1 MFDRKNIFFKSFLK
15 CNKMEGYPK
24 LKDILEKRNE
34 IMNTNK
40 SDEYIQVPD
49 DDEDVDD
56 VSTGSFKLYHQ
67 KKEEEKEERYNL
79 GKSMHELTQAVKL
92 YLDKESIRKSKRNL
106 GKYFVGFA
114 AVSGLIVLND
124 YIVINYFL

>member
-1 MFDRKNIFFKSFLK
+1 
-15 CNKMEGYPK
+15 MEGYPK
-24 LKDILEKRNE
+24 LKDILEKREE

-40 SDEYIQVPD
+40 NDEYIQVPD
-49 DDEDVDD
+49 DDEDTDD

-67 KKEEEKEERYNL
+67 KKGEERYNL

-92 YLDKESIRKSKRNL
+92 YLNKEKTRKNKRNL
-106 GKYFVGFA
+106 GKYFIGFA

-124 YIVINYFL
+124 FIIINYFL

>member
-1 MFDRKNIFFKSFLK
+1 
-15 CNKMEGYPK
+15 MEGYPK

-40 SDEYIQVPD
+40 NDEYIQVPD
-49 DDEDVDD
+49 DDDDIDD

-67 KKEEEKEERYNL
+67 KKEEKRHNL
-79 GKSMHELTQAVKL
+79 GKSMDELTQAVKL
-92 YLDKESIRKSKRNL
+92 YLDKEWTRKRKRGL
-106 GKYFVGFA
+106 GKYFIGFV

-124 YIVINYFL
+124 FIIINYFL